1 MCDTLNSIEII
12 LLIIIAIFIIML
24 IVLYLG
30 IRITSNLE
38 KLGPKL
44 TFNLKI
50 EILSKIKIYEYNYPQ
65 IDKKEKDKYEEQMDI
80 KEIYTIIKPSLKILL
95 DFFKKVLKSFEIKKL
110 YFHLDFGLDS
120 YVDTAKY
127 VGYMWAALV
136 FLNSL
141 SENID
146 LSVQPIFTQPLFD
159 FNGNLDVKFKLIDI
173 IIPSMKLLL
182 NKDVRK
188 LIKKIRSKKN
198 D

>member
-12 LLIIIAIFIIML
+12 LLIIIAIFIIIL

-30 IRITSNLE
+30 IRINSNLE

-50 EILSKIKIYEYNYPQ
+50 EILSKIKIYEYKYPQ
-65 IDKKEKDKYEEQMDI
+65 IDKKENDKYEEQMDI

-136 FLNSL
+136 FSNSL

-173 IIPSMKLLL
+173 IIPAMKLLL

-188 LIKKIRSKKN
+188 LIKKIRGKKN